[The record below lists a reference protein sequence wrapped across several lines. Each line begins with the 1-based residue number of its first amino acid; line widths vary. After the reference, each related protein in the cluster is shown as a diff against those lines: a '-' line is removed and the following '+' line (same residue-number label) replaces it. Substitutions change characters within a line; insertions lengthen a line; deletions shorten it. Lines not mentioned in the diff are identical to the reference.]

1 MFLNQT
7 SLYALRA
14 MSGMAQLELGTS
26 IKAKELATLTG
37 VPSHYLS
44 KIMRKMV
51 EAGFVTAQRGHGGG
65 FELVVDPCKL
75 RFVDVLIAVGY
86 DPKQLGCAFGWAKC
100 HDEKPCPMHPLWKK
114 IKDCFNEWVMIST
127 FGDIRDVGTAAF
139 DEQLAAVSGSIR

>member
-14 MSGMAQLELGTS
+14 MSGMAQLEIGAS
-26 IKAKELATLTG
+26 IRAKELASLTG

-51 EAGFVTAQRGHGGG
+51 EAGFVAAQRGHGGG
-65 FELVVDPCKL
+65 FALIVDPCKL
-75 RFVDVLIAVGY
+75 RFIDVLVAVGY

-100 HDEKPCPMHPLWKK
+100 RDEKPCPMHPLWKQ
-114 IKDCFNEWVMIST
+114 IKDCFNEWVVRST
-127 FGDIRDVGTAAF
+127 FGDIRVAGMEAF
-139 DEQLAAVSGSIR
+139 DEQMAAAPGGRL